1 MGFRQP
7 NALAHT
13 LLSRAEANL
22 TDTGSIGTGGGDW
35 RKNAEDEDFVLES
48 WSEGFMV
55 GALIIMA
62 CITVANM
69 RKKVLLHKLILLEQL
84 LAMSHGTL

>member
-1 MGFRQP
+1 MPVPPISLLRRQDGSQ
-7 NALAHT
+7 ASAG
-13 LLSRAEANL
+13 S
-22 TDTGSIGTGGGDW
+22 GSIGAGAGDW
-35 RKNAEDEDFVLES
+35 RAHATPEDFVLES

-69 RKKVLLHKLILLEQL
+69 RRKVLLHKL
-84 LAMSHGTL
+84 S